1 MPLPARFSDLKREIA
16 AAYPDFEER
25 ATRAWIE
32 IIEQLKDVTTDIAN
46 NGSEVGTYFQTTGL
60 ILTFFSTVYTP
71 GQVFRPRNTQRR
83 RNK

>member
-32 IIEQLKDVTTDIAN
+32 IIEQLKDITTDIAN

-60 ILTFFSTVYTP
+60 ILIFFSYSIY
-71 GQVFRPRNTQRR
+71 PRSSFPTS
-83 RNK
+83 KHSTKKK